1 MVRPRI
7 PTFGPPAPTPQASR
21 HRAENT
27 RLWRPS
33 VGFGQ
38 YTHVLGPLRAPLF
51 LLITSLTNTTD
62 TTPVHTPILPWIQT
76 SRTLP
81 QPTWTALHPT
91 IPPKITPALASK
103 PKPEPD
109 TRHPTP
115 DTPPFPPVTKTLKPS
130 SPSLQL
136 HHPFIL
142 HFLFLRRALWRRTLR
157 GHHTL

>member
-7 PTFGPPAPTPQASR
+7 STFGPLAPSPQASR

-27 RLWRPS
+27 RLRRLS

-38 YTHVLGPLRAPLF
+38 YTYHPGPPRAPLF
-51 LLITSLTNTTD
+51 LLITSLTNITD
-62 TTPVHTPILPWIQT
+62 TTPAHTPTLPWIQT
-76 SRTLP
+76 PRTPP
-81 QPTWTALHPT
+81 QPTRTAIHPT

-109 TRHPTP
+109 TRHL
-115 DTPPFPPVTKTLKPS
+115 TPPLSPPVTKTLKPS

-136 HHPFIL
+136 HHLFIL
-142 HFLFLRRALWRRTLR
+142 QFLSLRRALWRRTLR
-157 GHHTL
+157 DHHTL